1 VGERRTNYH
10 RVDWLTAHEKHPG
23 DANAQM
29 LSAIATPRSAVH
41 IGVVIPYFQHEAGLL
56 RRALGSVAAQEH
68 SPVQVVVV
76 DDGSPYPAAEEL
88 TPALRNALPSLTVIR
103 QTNEGIAAARN
114 VALDALI
121 PDVTAIA
128 LLDSDDYWERSH
140 LRNAATAL
148 ALGAD
153 FFFSNSRVEG
163 ESVDYFQRHPR
174 RGSFA
179 PVAEAASIMR
189 WSDSVSALIA
199 TGSAFAT
206 PTVVFRR
213 GLVPDIRFPESFR
226 RAGEDQMAF
235 WELLVR
241 SSSIMFC
248 IEPTVVIGLGGL
260 GTWRNSTLGSVT
272 NLTRL
277 ADEIRLRQH
286 VIRSYPVNAADRR
299 QVRRAIAIRRLA
311 ALESAL
317 HLLRR
322 RREDALNEMI
332 YLLRSDPM
340 CAASWCVGFPKLLY
354 RWIREHLLG
363 PART

>member
-1 VGERRTNYH
+1 VDQRRSDYH
-10 RVDWLTAHEKHPG
+10 RVGGLTAHG
-23 DANAQM
+23 QNAQM
-29 LSAIATPRSAVH
+29 ISTAARRPSVVH
-41 IGVVIPYFQHEAGLL
+41 IGVVIPYFQREAGLL
-56 RRALGSVAAQEH
+56 SRALSSVAAQEH

-76 DDGSPYPAAEEL
+76 DDGSPHAAAEEL
-88 TPALRNALPSLTVIR
+88 TPTLRNALPGLTLIH
-103 QTNEGIAAARN
+103 QSNKGIAAARN
-114 VALDALI
+114 AALDALTA
-121 PDVTAIA
+121 DVTAIA

-148 ALGAD
+148 SLGAD
-153 FFFSNSRVEG
+153 FFFSNSRIEG
-163 ESVDYFQRHPR
+163 ESANYFEKHPR
-174 RGSFA
+174 RGSFE
-179 PVAEAASIMR
+179 PIAEAPGIMR
-189 WSDSVSALIA
+189 WSDSLSALIA

-213 GLVPDIRFPESFR
+213 ALMPDIRFPESFR

-241 SSSIMFC
+241 SSVVMFYM
-248 IEPTVVIGLGGL
+248 EPTVVIGLGGL

-286 VIRSYPVNAADRR
+286 VMRSYAVSSADGR
-299 QVRRAIAIRRLA
+299 QIRRAIGLRRHA

-322 RREDALNEMI
+322 RHADALGEIM

-340 CAASWCVGFPKLLY
+340 CAASWCIDFPKLLY
-354 RWIREHLLG
+354 RWIRARLLG
-363 PART
+363 PAGT